1 MRLLAA
7 GLPYD
12 RVIAMSRGEALA
24 WLAALNPQKGGDSSG
39 GRTIIAKRRS
49 QHGGE

>member
-12 RVIAMSRGEALA
+12 RVIVMSRDEALA
-24 WLAALNPQKGGDSSG
+24 WLAALTPQAGGDSNS
-39 GRTIIAKRRS
+39 GRTIISKR
-49 QHGGE
+49 QNKHGRE

>member
-12 RVIAMSRGEALA
+12 RVIAMSRDEALA
-24 WLAALNPQKGGDSSG
+24 WLAALTPQEGGDSNG
-39 GRTIIAKRRS
+39 GRTIISKRQGKYGR
-49 QHGGE
+49 Q

>member
-12 RVIAMSRGEALA
+12 RVIAMSRSEALA
-24 WLAALNPQKGGDSSG
+24 WLAALNPQEGGDSNG
-39 GRTIIAKRRS
+39 GRTIISKR
-49 QHGGE
+49 QGKHGRQ